1 MWDGAKLPILR
12 PTTGMLRMSGV
23 PPSGSRSTRGLKAAH
38 EARGRSSPSRV
49 TIADAGGRRAFPLPP
64 QASPHGDR
72 QGRRTVPPI
81 SPGAKRALRAASL
94 SGPLDEIGSPS
105 AAALPMLPRAVLPPS
120 HPRLA
125 VWQAVWQGHP
135 PSQLQGAF
143 PMKAPALG
151 SIRLGNKRAGA
162 PGKPGP
168 GEVAVDIDRKNRILG
183 NPFVLHNPKR
193 RRRPPRRHRALPR
206 QIRSRPQMRWPDER
220 RNRSPRRTRPKGRAP
235 GLHVLVLAEA
245 LSRRHRHRRD
255 QAPPRMRGRTTRR
268 CRDRWEPPL
277 SPFPPFSR
285 RSIGAISR
293 T

>member
-1 MWDGAKLPILR
+1 M
-12 PTTGMLRMSGV
+12 
-23 PPSGSRSTRGLKAAH
+23 
-38 EARGRSSPSRV
+38 
-49 TIADAGGRRAFPLPP
+49 RAFPLPP
-64 QASPHGDR
+64 QQAPTGI
-72 QGRRTVPPI
+72 GRAVARFPQFR
-81 SPGAKRALRAASL
+81 RAQSAHKCAASL
-94 SGPLDEIGSPS
+94 SGPLAEIGPPS

-125 VWQAVWQGHP
+125 AWQAVWQGHP

-143 PMKAPALG
+143 PMKAPAPG

-168 GEVAVDIDRKNRILG
+168 GEVALDIDRKNRILG